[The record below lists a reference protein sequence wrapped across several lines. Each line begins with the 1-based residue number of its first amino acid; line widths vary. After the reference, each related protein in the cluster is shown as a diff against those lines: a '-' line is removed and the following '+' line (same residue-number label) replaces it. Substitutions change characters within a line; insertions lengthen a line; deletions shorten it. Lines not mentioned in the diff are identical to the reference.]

1 MFLCNNN
8 GPGDNYCKRPHLL
21 ISTLLTVQFLVTQ
34 CTTDLREKMELW
46 FVDKFGTLI
55 LVILGF
61 CVGHIIFQLH
71 EAVKS
76 LRHRINPGL
85 TPDYVPVGIS
95 NAKTP
100 SALSAEYYYI
110 TMTVLS
116 YLAALVLVV
125 ASISVCALIIV
136 WCTSDEYNMMIKR
149 TRDIT
154 RTMNSSVKTWNRQVG
169 IQMSSLLARMN
180 HGVRTHCAR
189 KLRKTVSSLRAGLLY
204 MKHKIQRMWNAISTL
219 IFLLMA
225 SLRKVSNKK
234 AALGSDT
241 ELVLRRQLIE
251 ANEQLSQERDK
262 SLCIICLDT
271 PREVLLKPCKH
282 YCSCSSCTSSIRE
295 CPICKQQIRETEVI
309 YNA

>member
-1 MFLCNNN
+1 
-8 GPGDNYCKRPHLL
+8 
-21 ISTLLTVQFLVTQ
+21 
-34 CTTDLREKMELW
+34 MELW
-46 FVDKFGTLI
+46 FVDKFRTPI

-61 CVGHIIFQLH
+61 CVGHIIFLLH

-76 LRHRINPGL
+76 LRLRINPGL
-85 TPDYVPVGIS
+85 TPADYVPVGIS

-110 TMTVLS
+110 TMTMLS

-125 ASISVCALIIV
+125 ASIYVCALIIV
-136 WCTSDEYNMMIKR
+136 WCTCASDEYNTIMMIAGAHNYALLMIER

-154 RTMNSSVKTWNRQVG
+154 RTVISSVKSWNRQVG
-169 IQMSSLLARMN
+169 KQVSSLLARMN
-180 HGVRTHCAR
+180 RGVRTHCAH
-189 KLRKTVSSLRAGLLY
+189 LRKTVPSFRAGLLY
-204 MKHKIQRMWNAISTL
+204 MKCKIQRVWNAISTL
-219 IFLLMA
+219 IFSLMA
-225 SLRKVSNKK
+225 NLSNKK

-241 ELVLRRQLIE
+241 EFLLRRQLIQ
-251 ANEQLSQERDK
+251 ANEQLSQEREK

-282 YCSCSSCTSSIRE
+282 YCLCSSCTSRLRE
-295 CPICKQQIRETEVI
+295 CPICKRRIRETEVI

>member
-1 MFLCNNN
+1 
-8 GPGDNYCKRPHLL
+8 
-21 ISTLLTVQFLVTQ
+21 
-34 CTTDLREKMELW
+34 MELW
-46 FVDKFGTLI
+46 FVDKFRTLI

-61 CVGHIIFQLH
+61 CVGHIIFLLH

-76 LRHRINPGL
+76 VWHRINPGL

-110 TMTVLS
+110 TMTVVS
-116 YLAALVLVV
+116 HLAALVLVV
-125 ASISVCALIIV
+125 ASIYVCALIIV
-136 WCTSDEYNMMIKR
+136 WCTSDELEYNTIMMIVGALLMIER

-180 HGVRTHCAR
+180 RGVRTHCAH
-189 KLRKTVSSLRAGLLY
+189 KLRKVVPSFRAGLLY
-204 MKHKIQRMWNAISTL
+204 MKRKIQRVWNAISTL
-219 IFLLMA
+219 IFSLMA
-225 SLRKVSNKK
+225 NLRKVSNKK

-241 ELVLRRQLIE
+241 EFLLRRQLIQ
-251 ANEQLSQERDK
+251 ANEQLSQEREK

-282 YCSCSSCTSSIRE
+282 YCLCSSCTSRLRE
-295 CPICKQQIRETEVI
+295 CPICKRQIRETEVI